1 MSRKKGFILLVVVV
15 SLVAGY
21 FFTAQKSN
29 ANRDFIIY
37 EVDLLKHNLKLYWKD
52 ENGELFRS
60 LGNLKNWTEGKGQRL
75 LFAMNAGMFK
85 ADRSPQGLLI
95 QQGKTVTALDTS
107 SAEGNFYL
115 KPNGVFYVTADNK
128 AFITTTEEFPI
139 KMQIGYATQ
148 SGPMLVIKGRLHPAF
163 KKGSANLNIRN
174 GVGLLPGGN
183 VVFAMSK
190 RPVNLY
196 DFASFF
202 KELGCYNALYLD
214 GLVSRTYL
222 PDQNWIQ
229 TDGDVGVII
238 GVTEDL

>member
-1 MSRKKGFILLVVVV
+1 MSRRNSFILLLIAV
-15 SLVAGY
+15 SLAGSIVCR
-21 FFTAQKSN
+21 QKSN

-60 LGNLKNWTEGKGQRL
+60 LGNLKNWTDDKGQRL

-85 ADRSPQGLLI
+85 ADRSPQGLFI
-95 QQGKTVTALDTS
+95 QEGQTIIALDTS

-115 KPNGVFYVTADNK
+115 KPNGVFYVTADK
-128 AFITTTEEFPI
+128 QAFITTTKEFSI
-139 KMQIGYATQ
+139 KTPVEYATQ

-190 RPVNLY
+190 QPVNLY

-202 KELGCYNALYLD
+202 KDLGCYNALYLD

-222 PDQNWIQ
+222 PDQKWIQ
-229 TDGDVGVII
+229 TDGDFGVII